1 MLTREYHAGI
11 VSSIAFCSDYSGLFA
26 ASSLSGAVTLFSEA
40 TGEDPI
46 AFLDGIK
53 SAITQVHTY
62 AYVVLF
68 QLTPLQVKFNPSQP
82 HLLYASQRRSDDIL
96 CWDVREPF
104 EVLKRFKRSGSSSN
118 QKLLFDID
126 PTGRWLASGDDVC
139 YFRCS
144 LDDLRIALTLP
155 LLQSQDISP
164 CLMSKTSL
172 LTLRSS
178 SKPTMV
184 SKICNPVVDG
194 QIET

>member
-1 MLTREYHAGI
+1 MKLLLTREYYVGI

-53 SAITQVHTY
+53 SAITQVHTN

-68 QLTPLQVKFNPSQP
+68 HLTTLQVKFNPLQP

-104 EVLKRFKRSGSSSN
+104 EVLRRFKRSASSTN
-118 QKLLFDID
+118 QKLMFDID

-139 YFRCS
+139 YFYER
-144 LDDLRIALTLP
+144 RIALTLP
-155 LLQSQDISP
+155 PFQRQGISR
-164 CLMSKTSL
+164 CLMSKTPL

-184 SKICNPVVDG
+184 SKICNALED
-194 QIET
+194 

>member
-1 MLTREYHAGI
+1 MKLLLTREYYVGI

-53 SAITQVHTY
+53 SAITQVHTNG
-62 AYVVLF
+62 YVVLF
-68 QLTPLQVKFNPSQP
+68 HLTTLQVKFNPLQP

-104 EVLKRFKRSGSSSN
+104 EVLRRFKRSASSTN
-118 QKLLFDID
+118 QKLMFDID

-144 LDDLRIALTLP
+144 LDERRIALTLP
-155 LLQSQDISP
+155 PFQRQGISR
-164 CLMSKTSL
+164 CLMSKTPL

-184 SKICNPVVDG
+184 SKICKALVD
-194 QIET
+194 